1 MASTNKCTYCGKEFA
16 KERTLQVH
24 LCEPKRR
31 YLQRDEKWVVNAFM
45 VFQRFYQIHQHNSKT
60 KTYDDFVKSSYY
72 NAFVKF
78 GRFIM
83 HINPLYPEKYIEFVL
98 RSKIKLDHWSRD
110 DLYETYLI
118 EALKSEPVE
127 AALQRSIA
135 TMMDW
140 ATEQNA
146 QWSDY
151 FRLVN
156 TNRAVQHI
164 QQGKISPWLLL
175 GCNAG
180 KRMLKSFNDEQLQMI
195 ERFINPSFWPSKL
208 KSYPADHMLVQD
220 TAKEAKI
227 VKD

>member
-1 MASTNKCTYCGKEFA
+1 M
-16 KERTLQVH
+16 
-24 LCEPKRR
+24 CEPKRR
-31 YLQRDEKWVVNAFM
+31 HLQKNEKWVQNGFI
-45 VFQRFYQIHQHNSKT
+45 VFQRFYEIHQKQSKQ
-60 KTYDDFVKSSYY
+60 KSYEQFCDSSYY

-78 GRFIM
+78 GRYMM
-83 HINPLYPEKYIEFVL
+83 HISPLYPEKFIDYVIL
-98 RSKIKLDHWSRD
+98 SRIKLDHWSRD

-118 EALKSEPVE
+118 DTLKAEPVE
-127 AALQRSIA
+127 AALRRSIA

-140 ATEQNA
+140 AVEQHA

-195 ERFINPSFWPSKL
+195 EKFINPSFWPSKL
-208 KSYPADHMLVQD
+208 KSYPADLMLVQD
-220 TAKEAKI
+220 TAREAKI
-227 VKD
+227 V

>member
-1 MASTNKCTYCGKEFA
+1 MVLSLNKCPYCGKEFA
-16 KERTLQVH
+16 RERTLQVH

-31 YLQRDEKWVVNAFM
+31 YLQKNEKWVQNAFM
-45 VFQRFYQIHQHNSKT
+45 VFQRFYEIHQKNMKQ
-60 KTYDDFVKSSYY
+60 KTYDDFCASAYY

-78 GRFIM
+78 GRFMM
-83 HINPLYPEKYIEFVL
+83 HINPLYPEKYIDYVIL
-98 RSKIKLDHWSRD
+98 SKIKLDHWDRD
-110 DLYETYLI
+110 NLYEAYLI
-118 EALKSEPVE
+118 DTLKIEPVE

-140 ATEQNA
+140 AAEQNA

-164 QQGKISPWLLL
+164 QQGKISPWIVL
-175 GCNAG
+175 GCTAG
-180 KRMLKSFNDEQLQMI
+180 KKMLQSFSDEQLQLTA
-195 ERFINPSFWPSKL
+195 RYINPEFWNAKF
-208 KSYPADHMLVQD
+208 KSYPADLLFVQE

-227 VKD
+227 E

>member
-1 MASTNKCTYCGKEFA
+1 MESTLNKCTYCGKEFA
-16 KERTLQVH
+16 RERTLQVH

-31 YLQRDEKWVVNAFM
+31 YLQKNEKWVQNAFM
-45 VFQRFYQIHQHNSKT
+45 VFQRFYQIHQNNMKE
-60 KTYDDFVKSSYY
+60 KTYEEFCQSSYY

-78 GRFIM
+78 GRFMM
-83 HINPLYPEKYIEFVL
+83 HIHPLYPEKYIDYVIL
-98 RSKIKLDHWSRD
+98 SKIKLDHWARD
-110 DLYETYLI
+110 NLYEAYLI
-118 EALKSEPVE
+118 DILKVEPVE

-140 ATEQNA
+140 AQEQNA

-151 FRLVN
+151 FRLIN

-180 KRMLKSFNDEQLQMI
+180 KKMLKSFSDEQLQMTQQ
-195 ERFINPSFWPSKL
+195 FINPVYWSNKFKN
-208 KSYPADHMLVQD
+208 YPADHLFVQE
-220 TAKEAKI
+220 TTKEARI
-227 VKD
+227 E

>member
-1 MASTNKCTYCGKEFA
+1 MVSTNKCTYCGKEFA

-31 YLQRDEKWVVNAFM
+31 YLQQDEKWVVNAFM
-45 VFQRFYQIHQHNSKT
+45 VFQRFYKIHQHNSKE
-60 KTYDDFVKSSYY
+60 KTYDDFVKSPYY

-78 GRFIM
+78 GRYVM
-83 HINPLYPEKYIEFVL
+83 HINPLYPDKYIDYVL
-98 RSKIKLDHWSRD
+98 KSKIKLDHWAKD
-110 DLYETYLI
+110 ELYEQYLI

-127 AALQRSIA
+127 AALQRSIT

-140 ATEQNA
+140 AEEQNA
-146 QWSDY
+146 QWADY

-175 GCNAG
+175 GCEAG
-180 KRMLKSFNDEQLQMI
+180 KKMLKSFNDEQLQMI
-195 ERFINPSFWPSKL
+195 ERFINPSFWPAS
-208 KSYPADHMLVQD
+208 
-220 TAKEAKI
+220 
-227 VKD
+227 

>member
-1 MASTNKCTYCGKEFA
+1 MDSA
-16 KERTLQVH
+16 
-24 LCEPKRR
+24 
-31 YLQRDEKWVVNAFM
+31 
-45 VFQRFYQIHQHNSKT
+45 
-60 KTYDDFVKSSYY
+60 YY

-78 GRFIM
+78 GRYIM
-83 HINPLYPEKYIEFVL
+83 YINPLYPDKYIDYVL
-98 RSKIKLDHWSRD
+98 HSKIKLDHWSRD
-110 DLYETYLI
+110 DLYEAYLI
-118 EALKSEPVE
+118 DALKKEPVE

-195 ERFINPSFWPSKL
+195 EKFINPSFWPSKL

-220 TAKEAKI
+220 TAREAKI
-227 VKD
+227 V

>member
-1 MASTNKCTYCGKEFA
+1 MESTLNKCTYCGKEFA
-16 KERTLQVH
+16 RERTLQVH

-31 YLQRDEKWVVNAFM
+31 YLQKNEKWVQNAFM
-45 VFQRFYQIHQHNSKT
+45 VFQRFYQIHQNNMKE
-60 KTYDDFVKSSYY
+60 KTYEEFCQSSYY

-78 GRFIM
+78 GRFMM
-83 HINPLYPEKYIEFVL
+83 HIHPLYPEKYIDYVIL
-98 RSKIKLDHWSRD
+98 SKIKLDHWARD
-110 DLYETYLI
+110 DLYEAYLI
-118 EALKSEPVE
+118 DTLKVEPIE

-140 ATEQNA
+140 AQEQNA

-180 KRMLKSFNDEQLQMI
+180 KKLLKSFSDEQLQMTQQ
-195 ERFINPSFWPSKL
+195 FINPVYWSNKFKN
-208 KSYPADHMLVQD
+208 YPADHLFVQE
-220 TAKEAKI
+220 TTKEARI
-227 VKD
+227 E